1 MTGFL
6 PPNPKLA
13 FVASQAPEAQLA
25 LERLVR
31 FYGQTPVE
39 DADVVVALG
48 GDGLMLQTM
57 HMLLGAA
64 KPIYG
69 MNRGSVGFLL
79 NEFREQDLYVR
90 IEEAERSVVHPLTM
104 RAVDIHGVTHKAPA
118 INEVSLLRQTAQA
131 AKLSI
136 SVDGMM
142 RLEELS
148 ADGVLVSTAVGSTAY
163 NFSANGPILPLKAPL
178 LALTPISAFR
188 PRRWRGALLPDNARV
203 TIAVLEAEK
212 RPVHAVADHIEF
224 RHISEVNIEM
234 DYGVDLVLL
243 HDHGHGLEERILRE
257 QFGY

>member
-1 MTGFL
+1 M
-6 PPNPKLA
+6 KIA
-13 FVASQAPEAQLA
+13 FVASSAPEAQLA
-25 LERLVR
+25 CERLTR
-31 FYGQTPVE
+31 FYGQSTPE

-57 HMLLGAA
+57 HMLMGSS
-64 KPIYG
+64 KPVYG

-79 NEFREQDLYVR
+79 NEFREQDLPER
-90 IEEAERSVVHPLTM
+90 IRAAERSVVHPLTM
-104 RAVDIHGVTHKAPA
+104 RATDIHGVTHKAPA

-136 SVDGMM
+136 AVDGQM
-142 RLEELS
+142 RMAELS

-178 LALTPISAFR
+178 LAVTPISAFR
-188 PRRWRGALLPDNARV
+188 PRRWRGALLSDTARV
-203 TIAVLEAEK
+203 TISVLEAEK

-224 RHISEVNIEM
+224 RHVVTVEVEM
-234 DYGVDLVLL
+234 DFSIDLVLL
-243 HDHGHGLEERILRE
+243 HDHGHGLDERILRE